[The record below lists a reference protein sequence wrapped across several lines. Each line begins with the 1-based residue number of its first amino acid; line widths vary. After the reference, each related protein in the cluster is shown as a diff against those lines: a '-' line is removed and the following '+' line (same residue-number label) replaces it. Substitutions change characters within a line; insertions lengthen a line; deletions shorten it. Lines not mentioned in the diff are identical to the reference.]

1 MGAVCTAKHHKNSN
15 LNLYNQ
21 FYFVTGFYSLDY
33 ICMADRKDMVD
44 KKFSSL
50 TYLLH
55 VSGTISN
62 HFTS

>member
-1 MGAVCTAKHHKNSN
+1 
-15 LNLYNQ
+15 
-21 FYFVTGFYSLDY
+21 
-33 ICMADRKDMVD
+33 MAYRKDMMD